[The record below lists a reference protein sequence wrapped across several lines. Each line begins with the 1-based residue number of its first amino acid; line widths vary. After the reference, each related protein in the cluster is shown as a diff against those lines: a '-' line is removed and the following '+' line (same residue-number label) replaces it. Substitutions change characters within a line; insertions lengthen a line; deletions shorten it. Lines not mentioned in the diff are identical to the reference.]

1 MALNTEFVGG
11 IVDGIFGTINTV
23 STNKSLSR
31 QAEADA
37 AAKDAEARAAASK
50 ENIKLLTSQQQ
61 QTNNNTI
68 AIVIIL
74 AVVVVGYILIK
85 KL

>member
-37 AAKDAEARAAASK
+37 LAKEAAARAAASN
-50 ENIKLLTSQQQ
+50 ENIKLLQQQQQ
-61 QTNNNTI
+61 QTNNSTV

-74 AVVVVGYILIK
+74 AVVVIGYILIK